1 MSDSLVQQI
10 SAFEG
15 LHWGQILVLVSV
27 LNECE
32 LRTEWHIENRY
43 KERASSF
50 AQTLTFLTGIGL
62 IKRSSGELLL
72 DDPPPETQ
80 SSAFRW
86 MILECIMLSGSTYL
100 AEVSNFLGKFEPS
113 DGRLSYRSS
122 EGTRSKESAVRNFLM
137 EVGVVNYSQQEDR
150 YAVAPE
156 YTSFYARVRQESERC
171 LPSKVTASVENR
183 DELGLAAEEAVIEYE
198 KKRVGINLANRV
210 EHVALRNSAA
220 GYDIL
225 SVTASGDAS
234 VTMRFIEVKAVS
246 MRTFQFFWT
255 QNEVQVSRLLGSL
268 YYLYLLPVRA
278 NGELCIDRLVI
289 VCDPYSSVIGNA
301 EEWITETSVLRCST
315 EAHANSARSAR

>member
-1 MSDSLVQQI
+1 MVQQT

-15 LHWGQILVLVSV
+15 LNWGQILALMNV

-72 DDPPPETQ
+72 DDPRPETQ

-86 MILECIMLSGSTYL
+86 MILECIVLSGSTYL
-100 AEVSNFLGKFEPS
+100 VEVSNFLGKFELS
-113 DGRLSYRSS
+113 DGRLSYQSS

-137 EVGVVNYSQQEDR
+137 EVGVVNYSRQEDR
-150 YAVAPE
+150 YTVAPE
-156 YTSFYARVRQESERC
+156 YISFYARVRQELERC
-171 LPSKVTASVENR
+171 LPSKVTASAENR
-183 DELGLAAEEAVIEYE
+183 DELGLAAEVAVIAFE
-198 KKRVGINLANRV
+198 KKRVGITLANRV
-210 EHVALRNSAA
+210 EHVALRNAAA

-225 SVTASGDAS
+225 SVTASRGPS
-234 VTMRFIEVKAVS
+234 VTARFVEVKAVS

-268 YYLYLLPVRA
+268 YYLYLLPVGA
-278 NGELCIDRLVI
+278 NGELCIDRLFI
-289 VCDPYSSVIGNA
+289 LCDPYSSIIGDA
-301 EEWITETSVLRCST
+301 EKWITETSVLRCRPRHMQTVQDLSV
-315 EAHANSARSAR
+315 EV